1 MDRPFF
7 ELLQLEFLTRIPDFW
22 NHKKESHWHH
32 LDARSASQAKKNIT
46 KVMKLSLPVSDF
58 RWGDVDWYS
67 LLRLCF
73 DRILFN
79 HHFSP

>member
-32 LDARSASQAKKNIT
+32 LKTTSFCGSCGSPLRAVEGSGGIIPPHHHHYPQLVFEIVTTHLAFAS
-46 KVMKLSLPVSDF
+46 
-58 RWGDVDWYS
+58 
-67 LLRLCF
+67 
-73 DRILFN
+73 
-79 HHFSP
+79 